1 MLKRIFSFSN
11 LTLLV
16 ALTLSAIAA
25 WYSIIGLTTIFAG
38 AVVPV
43 IIMGSALELAK
54 ITATVWLRKYWHR
67 AGLLLKLYLV
77 PAVIAI
83 ALITSMGIFGFLS
96 KAHMDQGVTSGDVQ
110 AKIAIYD
117 EKIKTEKENIEA
129 NRKALKQMDEG
140 VDQVLGRSTD
150 ERGAEKAVAMRR
162 SQQKERTRLQTEI
175 LQSQKSIAEL
185 NDARAPIAAEV
196 RKVEAEVGPIKYI
209 AALIYGDNPDQNL
222 LESAVRWVIILLVI
236 VFDPLAIALVL
247 AANQS
252 KEWDEDTEEIK
263 KIDTFFNNGK
273 KISQYLDENE
283 KVVEDESI
291 LQKHPYLTKKF
302 ENFKNLNPIV
312 APPSYEADD
321 GPLSDSQIEQ
331 IKKTVEPQPSFVQGD
346 YNVSHPTLKN
356 WNIDANI
363 LPPKEEYKEVTEF
376 EGIKDPITNEWE
388 QTGPE
393 YTVQIPIPPITPTKI
408 ETEGVTVIPE
418 YYLSGDYAVYQGK
431 NMHVNVLKD
440 LRPDLF
446 KLTADLTTTP
456 GTITT
461 KFGTSFPK
469 IANRG
474 DIFVRVDALPNLV
487 FKFNGSSW
495 IAVDKN
501 QSDTYL
507 FNLEYIKYLIEKI
520 DCGQYDIELL
530 SEHEKFQI
538 EEYLSNQK
546 S

>member
-1 MLKRIFSFSN
+1 MFKKIINLSN
-11 LTLLV
+11 LTLVV
-16 ALTLSAIAA
+16 ALALSTIAA
-25 WYSIIGLTTIFAG
+25 YYSIIGLTAIFAA
-38 AVVPV
+38 AVIPI
-43 IIMGSALELAK
+43 IIMGSILEIAK
-54 ITATVWLRKYWHR
+54 ITATVWLRRYWNK
-67 AGLLLKLYLV
+67 AGLLIKLYLV
-77 PAVIAI
+77 PAIISLAV
-83 ALITSMGIFGFLS
+83 ITSMGIFGFLS
-96 KAHMDQGVTSGDVQ
+96 KAHMDQNITTGDVQ
-110 AKIAIYD
+110 SKIAIYD
-117 EKIKTEKENIEA
+117 EKIKTEKENIDA

-393 YTVQIPIPPITPTKI
+393 YTVQIPINPTKI

-446 KLTADLTTTP
+446 KLTADLDTIP
-456 GTITT
+456 GNITT

>member
-1 MLKRIFSFSN
+1 MFKKIINLSN

-16 ALTLSAIAA
+16 ALALSTIAA
-25 WYSIIGLTTIFAG
+25 YYSIIGLTAIFAA
-38 AVVPV
+38 AVIPI
-43 IIMGSALELAK
+43 IIMGSILEIAK
-54 ITATVWLRKYWHR
+54 ITATVWLRRYWNK
-67 AGLLLKLYLV
+67 AGLIIKLYLV
-77 PAVIAI
+77 PAIISLAV
-83 ALITSMGIFGFLS
+83 ITSMGIFGFLS
-96 KAHMDQGVTSGDVQ
+96 KAHMDQNITTGDVQ
-110 AKIAIYD
+110 SKIAIYD
-117 EKIKTEKENIEA
+117 EKIKTEKENIDA

-150 ERGAEKAVAMRR
+150 EKGAEKAVAMRK
-162 SQQKERTRLQTEI
+162 SQQKERTRLQNEI

-185 NDARAPIAAEV
+185 NNARAPIAAEV

-252 KEWDEDTEEIK
+252 KDWDKDTEEIK

-291 LQKHPYLTKKF
+291 LKKHPYLTKKF
-302 ENFKNLNPIV
+302 ENFKNLTPIV

-346 YNVSHPTLKN
+346 YNISHPTLKN

-393 YTVQIPIPPITPTKI
+393 YTVQIPINPTKI

-507 FNLEYIKYLIEKI
+507 FNQEYIKYLIEKI

-530 SEHEKFQI
+530 SEHEKLQI

>member
-1 MLKRIFSFSN
+1 MIINYL
-11 LTLLV
+11 
-16 ALTLSAIAA
+16 ALAIAIILSVVA
-25 WYSIIGLTTIFAG
+25 AYYSIVGLAMIFAS
-38 AVVPV
+38 AMIPV
-43 IIMGSALELAK
+43 IIMASALEAGKVVSASWLYRNWG
-54 ITATVWLRKYWHR
+54 TAPRFIKYYLTV
-67 AGLLLKLYLV
+67 
-77 PAVIAI
+77 AVVV
-83 ALITSMGIFGFLS
+83 LMFITSMGIFGFLS
-96 KAHMDQGVTSGDVQ
+96 KAHLDQSVISGDSLTQ
-110 AKIAIYD
+110 LAIYD
-117 EKIKTEKENIEA
+117 EKIKTEKENIDA

-393 YTVQIPIPPITPTKI
+393 YTVQIPINPTKI

-446 KLTADLTTTP
+446 KLTADLDTIP
-456 GTITT
+456 GNITT

-495 IAVDKN
+495 ISVDKN

-507 FNLEYIKYLIEKI
+507 FNQEYIKYLIEKI
-520 DCGQYDIELL
+520 DRGQYDIELL

>member
-1 MLKRIFSFSN
+1 MLM
-11 LTLLV
+11 V
-16 ALTLSAIAA
+16 
-25 WYSIIGLTTIFAG
+25 
-38 AVVPV
+38 
-43 IIMGSALELAK
+43 
-54 ITATVWLRKYWHR
+54 
-67 AGLLLKLYLV
+67 
-77 PAVIAI
+77 
-83 ALITSMGIFGFLS
+83 ITSMGIFGFLS
-96 KAHMDQGVTSGDVQ
+96 KAHSDQSLISGDVLS
-110 AKIAIYD
+110 KIAIYD
-117 EKIKTEKENIEA
+117 EKIKTQKENIEA

-140 VDQVLGRSTD
+140 VDSVLGRSAD
-150 ERGAEKAVAMRR
+150 EKGADKAVALRR
-162 SQQKERTRLQTEI
+162 AQQKERVRLQNEI
-175 LQSQKSIAEL
+175 SQSQKSIAEL

-236 VFDPLAIALVL
+236 VFDQLAIALVL

-393 YTVQIPIPPITPTKI
+393 YTVQIPINPTKI

-446 KLTADLTTTP
+446 KLTADLDTIP
-456 GTITT
+456 GNITT

-507 FNLEYIKYLIEKI
+507 FNQEYIKYLIEKI

-530 SEHEKFQI
+530 SEHEKLQI

>member
-1 MLKRIFSFSN
+1 MFKKIINLSN
-11 LTLLV
+11 LTLVV
-16 ALTLSAIAA
+16 ALALSTIAA
-25 WYSIIGLTTIFAG
+25 YYSIIGLTAIFAA
-38 AVVPV
+38 AVIPI
-43 IIMGSALELAK
+43 IIMGSILEIAK
-54 ITATVWLRKYWHR
+54 ITATVWLRRYWNK
-67 AGLLLKLYLV
+67 AGLIIKLYLV
-77 PAVIAI
+77 PAIISLAV
-83 ALITSMGIFGFLS
+83 ITSMGIFGFLS
-96 KAHMDQGVTSGDVQ
+96 KAHMDQNITTGDVQ
-110 AKIAIYD
+110 SKIAIYD
-117 EKIKTEKENIEA
+117 EKIKTEKENIDA

-263 KIDTFFNNGK
+263 NIDTFFNNGK

-393 YTVQIPIPPITPTKI
+393 YTVQIPIPPINPTKI

-431 NMHVNVLKD
+431 NMHINVLKD

-530 SEHEKFQI
+530 SEHEKLQI

>member
-1 MLKRIFSFSN
+1 MFKKIINLSN

-16 ALTLSAIAA
+16 ALALSTIAA
-25 WYSIIGLTTIFAG
+25 YYSIIGLTAIFAA
-38 AVVPV
+38 AVIPI
-43 IIMGSALELAK
+43 IIMGSILEIAK
-54 ITATVWLRKYWHR
+54 ITATVWLRRYWNK
-67 AGLLLKLYLV
+67 AGLIIKLYLV
-77 PAVIAI
+77 PAIISLAV
-83 ALITSMGIFGFLS
+83 ITSMGIFGFLS
-96 KAHMDQGVTSGDVQ
+96 KAHMDQNITTGDVQ
-110 AKIAIYD
+110 SKIAIYD
-117 EKIKTEKENIEA
+117 EKIKTEKENIDA

-252 KEWDEDTEEIK
+252 KDWDKDTEEIK

-291 LQKHPYLTKKF
+291 LKKHPYLTKKF
-302 ENFKNLNPIV
+302 ENFKNLTPIV

-346 YNVSHPTLKN
+346 YNISHPTLKN

-393 YTVQIPIPPITPTKI
+393 YTVQIPINPTKI

-507 FNLEYIKYLIEKI
+507 FNQEYIKYLIEKI

-530 SEHEKFQI
+530 SEHEKLQI

>member
-1 MLKRIFSFSN
+1 MFKKIINLSN

-16 ALTLSAIAA
+16 ALALSTIAA
-25 WYSIIGLTTIFAG
+25 YYSIIGLTAIFAA
-38 AVVPV
+38 AVIPI
-43 IIMGSALELAK
+43 IIMGSILEIAK
-54 ITATVWLRKYWHR
+54 ITATVWLRRYWNK
-67 AGLLLKLYLV
+67 AGLIIKLYLV
-77 PAVIAI
+77 PAIISLAV
-83 ALITSMGIFGFLS
+83 ITSMGIFGFLS
-96 KAHMDQGVTSGDVQ
+96 KAHMDQNITTGDVQ
-110 AKIAIYD
+110 SKIAIYD
-117 EKIKTEKENIEA
+117 EKIKTEKENIDA

-252 KEWDEDTEEIK
+252 KDWDEETEEIK

-283 KVVEDESI
+283 KVVEGESI
-291 LQKHPYLTKKF
+291 LKKHPYLTKKF
-302 ENFKNLNPIV
+302 ENFKNLTPIV

-346 YNVSHPTLKN
+346 YNISHPTLKN

-393 YTVQIPIPPITPTKI
+393 YTVQIPINPTKI

-507 FNLEYIKYLIEKI
+507 FNQEYIKYLIEKI

-530 SEHEKFQI
+530 SEHEKLQI